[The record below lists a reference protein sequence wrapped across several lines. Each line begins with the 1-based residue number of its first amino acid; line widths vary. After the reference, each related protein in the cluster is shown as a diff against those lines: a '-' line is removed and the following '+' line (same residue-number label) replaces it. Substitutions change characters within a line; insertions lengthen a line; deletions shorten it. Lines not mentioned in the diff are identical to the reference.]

1 MAIMLMAYLQPG
13 DHGCRSLQTAWR
25 DVAGDSVSYL
35 DVRRLWAV
43 FVFEHI
49 EDIVALLFV
58 HQRDIGIESR
68 SWASVVWRLTHI
80 HHTLESTSHFGIHRV
95 RCGQHFCGADAW
107 LTTVAGCCWAFSWSF
122 FFLRCLRIFSPRL
135 LHRRHGLIIDVD
147 NRNMYNICIDPAVF
161 EGLQYTPDV
170 GNEWSHVFY
179 HGAFC
184 KTTHACSV

>member
-80 HHTLESTSHFGIHRV
+80 HHTLESTSHFGIHRL

-122 FFLRCLRIFSPRL
+122 FFSAAFAFFHQGCYTGGTDWSLTLTTETC
-135 LHRRHGLIIDVD
+135 IIYV
-147 NRNMYNICIDPAVF
+147 
-161 EGLQYTPDV
+161 
-170 GNEWSHVFY
+170 
-179 HGAFC
+179 
-184 KTTHACSV
+184 